1 MALILNLLIWTLILI
16 INLIKRHIVQIVKQ
30 TSEHLDN
37 ISFACTPVN
46 ATIAEQQLDHED
58 VKTVSKVSKSS
69 IIIHLQYNH
78 CQVTLKLCLN
88 LF

>member
-1 MALILNLLIWTLILI
+1 MALILNLLIRTLILI

-46 ATIAEQQLDHED
+46 ATIAEQQLDHVD
-58 VKTVSKVSKSS
+58 LKTVSKVSKQVFNYYAFCNT
-69 IIIHLQYNH
+69 II
-78 CQVTLKLCLN
+78 VK
-88 LF
+88 